1 MKKERLYK
9 FLRPLCAFAFRAYYH
24 PQIINP
30 QYIPKNG
37 SAVLAGNHKHFWDP
51 ILVGSSTK
59 RVVHTLAKQELH
71 DGKFSFFF
79 RSVGS
84 IPVDTAGRHNK
95 GALNAAVSFL
105 KNNSL
110 INVSPEGTRNRTSE
124 VLLPFKVG
132 AVVMAQRA
140 NCKIVPYSVT
150 GDYKFRSKNLK
161 ITFAP
166 PLDVSELTVEDAN
179 SLLFN
184 TVKDLCGYRFS

>member
-1 MKKERLYK
+1 M
-9 FLRPLCAFAFRAYYH
+9 
-24 PQIINP
+24 
-30 QYIPKNG
+30 
-37 SAVLAGNHKHFWDP
+37 
-51 ILVGSSTK
+51 
-59 RVVHTLAKQELH
+59 
-71 DGKFSFFF
+71 
-79 RSVGS
+79 
-84 IPVDTAGRHNK
+84 
-95 GALNAAVSFL
+95 
-105 KNNSL
+105 
-110 INVSPEGTRNRTSE
+110 SPEGTRNRTSE